1 VEEAGPCSLQRA
13 ATRCPGAFANRSQAR
28 AAQEAG
34 ATPVV
39 LAGELALSYL
49 GAHGLP
55 VPQLA
60 SWAELP
66 GFLLAQR
73 ARPPAELDAE
83 QAALQAAYR
92 RLMRR
97 VRDAASRA
105 VCGLADG

>member
-1 VEEAGPCSLQRA
+1 MFE
-13 ATRCPGAFANRSQAR
+13 TTQAL
-28 AAQEAG
+28 EAG
-34 ATPVV
+34 AVPVV
-39 LAGELALSYL
+39 LAGEPALGYLAS
-49 GAHGLP
+49 HGLA

-66 GFLLAQR
+66 GFLLSQLG
-73 ARPPAELDAE
+73 RPAAELDAE

-105 VCGLADG
+105 VCSLAPTRD